1 MSFSE
6 LLKSAKEKRTE
17 VASDTVEVTVG
28 DQLVTLKF
36 RELPGVDWVNL
47 TRQHPIRPD
56 TVIDRRYGYNLDA
69 VCRAAAEVSGVVI
82 QDGEEVTLRVDPVD
96 PRRPTKKRV
105 NEWEELFEVLSGPDN
120 ARIVDCIWA
129 LNEYNP
135 QQRTEAAKK
144 ASRAE
149 PKTTSPSPEN

>member
-69 VCRAAAEVSGVVI
+69 VCRAAAPLSGVVLEG
-82 QDGEEVTLRVDPVD
+82 DVEVELQVDP
-96 PRRPTKKRV
+96 PTLSRKKRV
-105 NEWEELFEVLSGPDN
+105 NEWDDLFQVLSGPDF

-135 QQRTEAAKK
+135 QQRTEQAKK
-144 ASRAE
+144 LSRAE